1 MKFNT
6 IIHALGAIACIAGIY
21 GLRNAGYV
29 VWQWPGIALLWVL
42 SSYIN
47 ASFTHKQT
55 RLVEKL
61 DKERNELI
69 EKLHESELRRW
80 ETEIRLADASKK

>member
-6 IIHALGAIACIAGIY
+6 FIHALGAIGCIAGIY
-21 GLRNAGYV
+21 GLHNAGYI
-29 VWQWPGIALLWVL
+29 VWQWPAIALLWIV

-47 ASFTHKQT
+47 AYFNNKQS
-55 RLVEKL
+55 RLIDKL